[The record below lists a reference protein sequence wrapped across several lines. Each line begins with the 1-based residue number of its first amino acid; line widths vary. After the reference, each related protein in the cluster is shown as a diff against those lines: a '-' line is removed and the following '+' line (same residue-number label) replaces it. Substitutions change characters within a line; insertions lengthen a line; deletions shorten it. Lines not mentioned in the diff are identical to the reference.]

1 MPMGAGRFA
10 YGSRLGIDLTWTIR
24 FRSVQPVELL
34 VTGHDLRDW
43 AGDAGLPAAGLP
55 SDSEL
60 VDARVLREA
69 IYRAARSVI
78 DGHAITTVDRKVIN
92 HAATTAVP
100 VPRLTASGTSELVAP
115 ADTFTPILAMVAR
128 DAIDVLSRGDG
139 RLRLCADERCS
150 LVFYDESRPGQ
161 RRWCATARCGNRA
174 NTQAYRARQGETA

>member
-10 YGSRLGIDLTWTIR
+10 FGSRLGIDLTWTIR

-174 NTQAYRARQGETA
+174 NTKAYRARQGETA

>member
-174 NTQAYRARQGETA
+174 NTKAYRARQEETA